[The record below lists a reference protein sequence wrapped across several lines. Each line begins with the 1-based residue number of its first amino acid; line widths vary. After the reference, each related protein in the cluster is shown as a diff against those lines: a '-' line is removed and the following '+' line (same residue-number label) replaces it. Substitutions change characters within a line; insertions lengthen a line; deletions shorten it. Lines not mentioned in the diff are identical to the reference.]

1 MKREGAAVVNVFI
14 LTLVVAAST
23 GVASVSQEY
32 VTQAACE
39 NARTILRERL
49 SAGRVIL
56 LACTRKE

>member
-1 MKREGAAVVNVFI
+1 MKRERAAVVNVFI

-32 VTQAACE
+32 GSQAACE
-39 NARTILRERL
+39 NARAVLRERL

-56 LACTRKE
+56 LTCTPKQ